1 MKFINLKK
9 KKTSMHSKLLLYM
22 FTLVLVVVMFIAVGL
37 FFVGQFSTTT
47 KKYSSNLTFQNE
59 FYTRQIEKY
68 FDDLSMMT
76 EMLANDSS
84 AIIDNYLNE
93 NGIHI
98 SALNDS
104 QYYTEGVQEALLP
117 KLEEELL
124 KADAS
129 GAFIILNATVNT
141 GEANSDKSKTGL
153 YFQRSTL
160 DRTDETLLLFRGNAE
175 LGRKKDIMPHRKWRL
190 EFRTDFVPQ
199 TENFFNET
207 IVKEKK
213 SVLTDIFTLNGTSE
227 KAMAF
232 ITSLFG
238 ADGSYYGICGF
249 EISNNYFK
257 DFFVQPTR
265 LEQLTCTFSKTE
277 KDGKIDCENIFWTGV
292 LNGYSLKPSGTLV
305 PKKMNDSLTEFLGEN
320 TFVAA
325 KNEITILNTPYTLV
339 VMQPKSE
346 FDKTVAINVTKIV
359 LVCFLLIIS
368 AVVLCIFFSRKFVS
382 PVIKSLEKIRMQEH
396 ARTKSD
402 IIEIDDLFV
411 YLAEQDRLRDLEMKN
426 LKHQN
431 EELTIVTENQSS
443 EIDKRQTE
451 IERLAYSRKNEI
463 DPDNYEA
470 FKIGLK
476 ELTKTEKTVFN
487 LYLQGKTA
495 KEITDILNIRESTLK
510 FHNHNIL
517 EKLCVSSRKQMLRY
531 ATLLKQEYLNQ

>member
-1 MKFINLKK
+1 
-9 KKTSMHSKLLLYM
+9 
-22 FTLVLVVVMFIAVGL
+22 
-37 FFVGQFSTTT
+37 
-47 KKYSSNLTFQNE
+47 
-59 FYTRQIEKY
+59 
-68 FDDLSMMT
+68 
-76 EMLANDSS
+76 
-84 AIIDNYLNE
+84 
-93 NGIHI
+93 
-98 SALNDS
+98 
-104 QYYTEGVQEALLP
+104 
-117 KLEEELL
+117 
-124 KADAS
+124 
-129 GAFIILNATVNT
+129 
-141 GEANSDKSKTGL
+141 
-153 YFQRSTL
+153 
-160 DRTDETLLLFRGNAE
+160 
-175 LGRKKDIMPHRKWRL
+175 
-190 EFRTDFVPQ
+190 
-199 TENFFNET
+199 
-207 IVKEKK
+207 
-213 SVLTDIFTLNGTSE
+213 
-227 KAMAF
+227 
-232 ITSLFG
+232 
-238 ADGSYYGICGF
+238 
-249 EISNNYFK
+249 
-257 DFFVQPTR
+257 
-265 LEQLTCTFSKTE
+265 
-277 KDGKIDCENIFWTGV
+277 
-292 LNGYSLKPSGTLV
+292 
-305 PKKMNDSLTEFLGEN
+305 MNDSLTEFLGEN

-431 EELTIVTENQSS
+431 EELTIVTENQTS

>member
-1 MKFINLKK
+1 
-9 KKTSMHSKLLLYM
+9 MHRKLLLYM
-22 FTLVLVVVMFIAVGL
+22 LTLVLVVVMFIAVGL

-47 KKYSSNLTFQNE
+47 EKYSNNLTFQNE

-68 FDDLSMMT
+68 FDGISMMS
-76 EMLANDSS
+76 EMLAADSS
-84 AIIDNYLNE
+84 AIIDAYLNE
-93 NGIHI
+93 KGIHV

-104 QYYTEGVQEALLP
+104 QLYTEGVQEALFP
-117 KLEEELL
+117 KLKEELL

-129 GAFIILNATVNT
+129 GAFIMLNATVNT
-141 GEANSDKSKTGL
+141 GKANSDKSKTGL

-160 DRTDETLLLFRGNAE
+160 DQTDETLLLFRGSAE
-175 LGRKKDIMPHRKWRL
+175 LGRKNNIMPHRKWRL
-190 EFRTDFVPQ
+190 EFRTDSVPQ
-199 TENFFNET
+199 TETFFNET
-207 IVKEKK
+207 IVKGKK
-213 SVLTDIFTLNGTSE
+213 SVLSDIFTLNGTSE

-232 ITSLFG
+232 ITPLFG

-257 DFFVQPTR
+257 DFFAQPTR
-265 LEQLTCTFSKTE
+265 LEQLTCTFSKSAE
-277 KDGKIDCENIFWTGV
+277 DGKIDCENIFWAGV
-292 LNGYSLKPSGTLV
+292 LGGYSLKPSGTLI
-305 PKKMNDSLTEFLGEN
+305 PKEMNDSLTEFLGEN

-325 KNEITILNTPYTLV
+325 KNEVTICNKSYTLA

-346 FDKTVAINVTKIV
+346 FDKTVAVNVTRIV
-359 LVCFLLIIS
+359 LVCFLLVFS
-368 AVVLCIFFSRKFVS
+368 AVVLCVIFSKKFVS

-396 ARTKSD
+396 AGTKSD

-411 YLAEQDRLRDLEMKN
+411 YLAEQDRLRDLETET
-426 LKHQN
+426 LKRQN
-431 EELTIVTENQSS
+431 EELAIVTENQTS

-451 IERLAYSRKNEI
+451 IERLAYSRKSEI

-495 KEITDILNIRESTLK
+495 KEIADTLHIRESTLK

-517 EKLCVSSRKQMLRY
+517 EKLGVSSRKQMLRY
-531 ATLLKQEYLNQ
+531 ATLLKQEKQNE

>member
-1 MKFINLKK
+1 MKFIDLKK

-22 FTLVLVVVMFIAVGL
+22 FTLVLVIVMFIAVGL

-84 AIIDNYLNE
+84 SIIDNYLNE

-104 QYYTEGVQEALLP
+104 QYYTEGVQEALFP

-129 GAFIILNATVNT
+129 GAFIMLNATVNT

-175 LGRKKDIMPHRKWRL
+175 LGRKKNIMPHRKWRL

-227 KAMAF
+227 KVMAF

-305 PKKMNDSLTEFLGEN
+305 PKKMNNTLTEFLGEN

-359 LVCFLLIIS
+359 LVCFLLVIS
-368 AVVLCIFFSRKFVS
+368 AVVLCIFFSQKFVS

-426 LKHQN
+426 LKRQN
-431 EELTIVTENQSS
+431 EELTIVTETQTS

-495 KEITDILNIRESTLK
+495 KEITNILNIRESTLK

>member
-104 QYYTEGVQEALLP
+104 QYYTEGVQEALFP

-190 EFRTDFVPQ
+190 EFRTDFLPQ

-426 LKHQN
+426 LKRQN
-431 EELTIVTENQSS
+431 EELTIVTENQTS

-495 KEITDILNIRESTLK
+495 KEIIDILNIRESTLK

>member
-84 AIIDNYLNE
+84 EIIDNYLNE

-104 QYYTEGVQEALLP
+104 QYYTEGVQEVLFP

-175 LGRKKDIMPHRKWRL
+175 LGRKRSIMPHRKWRL

-305 PKKMNDSLTEFLGEN
+305 PKKMNDSLTEFLGKN

-382 PVIKSLEKIRMQEH
+382 PVVKSLEKIRMQEH

-431 EELTIVTENQSS
+431 EELTIVTENQTS

>member
-104 QYYTEGVQEALLP
+104 QYYTEGVQEALFP

-305 PKKMNDSLTEFLGEN
+305 PKKMNDSLTELLGEN

-431 EELTIVTENQSS
+431 EELTILTENQTS